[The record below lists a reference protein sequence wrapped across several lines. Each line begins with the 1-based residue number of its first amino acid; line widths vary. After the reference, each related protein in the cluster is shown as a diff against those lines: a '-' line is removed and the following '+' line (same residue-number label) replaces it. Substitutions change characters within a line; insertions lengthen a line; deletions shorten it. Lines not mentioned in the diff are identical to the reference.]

1 MRIEKMN
8 ESEPLLK
15 CRENE
20 HSVKTAIRLCS
31 QDKV

>member
-1 MRIEKMN
+1 MRIEEMSAN
-8 ESEPLLK
+8 EPSLK

-20 HSVKTAIRLCS
+20 HSVKTAIRLCL